1 MDPEAIIRPSNRA
14 VFREL
19 VDGTGVLLNLD
30 TAGYHGLNR
39 LGALIWTLLGAGMS
53 FGQLV
58 NEVRS
63 RVQNEPPELQDDVA
77 EFLDGL
83 RQRDLV
89 LVSPPAAE
97 EREAA
102 NRT

>member
-1 MDPEAIIRPSNRA
+1 M
-14 VFREL
+14 FREL

-39 LGALIWTLLGAGMS
+39 LGALIWTLLGSGMS

-89 LVSPPAAE
+89 LVAPPAAE

>member
-1 MDPEAIIRPSNRA
+1 M
-14 VFREL
+14 FREL

-30 TAGYHGLNR
+30 TAGYHGLNS

-53 FGQLV
+53 FGQLM
-58 NEVRS
+58 NEVRG
-63 RVQNEPPELQDDVA
+63 RVRNAPPDLEDDVD
-77 EFLDGL
+77 EFLEGL
-83 RQRDLV
+83 KQRQLV

>member
-1 MDPEAIIRPSNRA
+1 M
-14 VFREL
+14 FREL
-19 VDGTGVLLNLD
+19 DGTGVLLNLD

-39 LGALIWTLLGAGMS
+39 LGALIWTLLGSGMS

>member
-1 MDPEAIIRPSNRA
+1 

-30 TAGYHGLNR
+30 TAGYHGLNG
-39 LGALIWTLLGAGMS
+39 LGVLIWTLLGAGMS
-53 FGQLV
+53 LGHLV
-58 NEVRS
+58 NEVRN
-63 RVQNEPPELQDDVA
+63 RVHNAPPELEDDVA
-77 EFLDGL
+77 EFLEGL
-83 RQRDLV
+83 QQRQLV
-89 LVSPPAAE
+89 VVSHPAAE

>member
-1 MDPEAIIRPSNRA
+1 M
-14 VFREL
+14 FREL

-53 FGQLV
+53 FGPLV

-63 RVQNEPPELQDDVA
+63 RVQNAPVQLEDDVA
-77 EFLDGL
+77 AFLHGL
-83 RQRDLV
+83 QQRQLV
-89 LVSPPAAE
+89 LVSPPAAG